1 MPQRAPAPIFAASFT
16 VALTVGLTACS
27 SVSPGAQR
35 PTPEQ
40 TAVAEKP
47 IAALRDSLLTW
58 TDLQPLLA
66 EAAGAAALEEAILDR
81 VLEARLRD
89 ANITIPADARG
100 VERESL
106 ALALQS
112 DAELLPDQVQTQI
125 DRLRRARGLGPT
137 RFDALLLRNARLR
150 ALVRTTNPADV
161 TPTPDQLAQEQQIA
175 NGDRYRVRVFFH
187 ASQVTCSQV
196 RDEVLSADGPT
207 TPQLLSS
214 RFADAAVRLSTD
226 PSSRAGGLIEAVSAA
241 DPAVPEAIR
250 QSLATLQPGD
260 LSPVLVTGRGFGL
273 VLMEARTPAPRQLTA
288 EQVEQRVR
296 ARLERLAME
305 RLARECITTSGLSVL
320 DASLAW
326 SWENR

>member
-1 MPQRAPAPIFAASFT
+1 MPQRAPAPIAPIFAA
-16 VALTVGLTACS
+16 LLLGLTACS
-27 SVSPGAQR
+27 SVSPSVPR
-35 PTPEQ
+35 PTPTS
-40 TAVAEKP
+40 TAAADKP

-58 TDLQPLLA
+58 ADLQPLLA

-89 ANITIPADARG
+89 ASITIPADARD

-112 DAELLPDQVQTQI
+112 DADLSPDQVQTQI

-150 ALVRTTNPADV
+150 ALVRTATPADI

-175 NGDRYRVRVFFH
+175 NGDRYRVRVFFN
-187 ASQVTCSQV
+187 ASQVICSQV

-226 PSSRAGGLIEAVSAA
+226 PSSRAGGLIDAVSAA

-288 EQVEQRVR
+288 EQVDQRVR
-296 ARLERLAME
+296 SRLERLAME
-305 RLARECITTSGLSVL
+305 RLARECVTTSGLSVL
-320 DASLAW
+320 DPSLAW

>member
-1 MPQRAPAPIFAASFT
+1 MPQRAPAPAALIFT
-16 VALTVGLTACS
+16 TLTFALTACS
-27 SVSPGAQR
+27 SVSTNTQR
-35 PTPEQ
+35 PSPGQ
-40 TAVAEKP
+40 ATAADKP

-58 TDLQPLLA
+58 ADLQPLLA

-81 VLEARLRD
+81 TLETRLRD
-89 ANITIPADARG
+89 ASITLPADARD

-112 DAELLPDQVQTQI
+112 DADLSPDQVQTQI
-125 DRLRRARGLGPT
+125 DRLRRTRGLGPT

-150 ALVRTTNPADV
+150 ALVRAATPADI
-161 TPTPDQLAQEQQIA
+161 TPTSDQLAQEQEIA
-175 NGDRYRVRVFFH
+175 NGDRYRVRVFFN

-196 RDEVLSADGPT
+196 RDEVLAADGPT

-226 PSSRAGGLIEAVSAA
+226 PSSRAGGLIDAVSAA

-288 EQVEQRVR
+288 EQVGQRVR
-296 ARLERLAME
+296 SRLERLAME
-305 RLARECITTSGLSVL
+305 RLARECIATSGLSVL
-320 DASLAW
+320 DPSLAW